1 MIRFIKIIALAICL
15 ILALAAYTVWGAF
28 ELIQTPSGKQQL
40 MKLIEE
46 ASEAGGQPLK
56 IGSLQGEFPSSLT
69 LTDIQVSDS
78 QGVWLKIDRL
88 DARWNPWDLMEGKV
102 KIREISFLTVDLLRK
117 PFPKEPAVDKPS
129 NGKSAGLPILPVSVE
144 VDYLGAQAI
153 RLGEKVVGESVLFSF
168 ESQLAYLGLTQGL
181 TLMLN
186 AQRTDDTPGS
196 LDVEVSFLPQ
206 SKQLK
211 LNLNAQEPPGGVLVR
226 VLKVPE
232 LPEMSATVKGEG
244 SLEDWISRYEFHAGE
259 SVTLDG
265 TAHIKTLA
273 SEKYSLD
280 ILMNA
285 NLSPLV
291 DPKLRGILQDPVT
304 LTTHLN
310 IDRAEIFEIQ
320 KFDISNAAFKV
331 GLKGSIHAQNNK
343 FDLNYSLV
351 PRNDQFYQSLAP
363 GLRWKALKVSGTTK
377 GSMDRPGIDLNL
389 ESASFSH
396 NDFLVPSIN
405 VNIKAAPDRPLGEK
419 GMILGVSGNGFLSQ
433 PKGPS
438 PAIEQLIPDQLK
450 FKLQSAVHLDQRQ
463 IDLQYLETS
472 INALKMVLKGRID
485 EWGQNAKINIEI
497 NSPDISK
504 FSEIATTKLA
514 GDFNLNLDIDA
525 QDSGQTIQT
534 KILSV
539 VNHLDTEF
547 PEVKVITGDQ
557 VSLEGVVRRD
567 KKGRIEVEE
576 LKLDGAAVS
585 AVVNASLT
593 ADQKLASKWSVNLPR
608 LARLS
613 KIANKKLSG
622 QLSVRGTANGAVN
635 SPTITANISS
645 NNLIVDGNSVDEAQL
660 NVTVGNLLKA
670 PAGTLATKVRFNDL
684 DASTSTQFI
693 LRNNDRLDLNKIRIL
708 GLGSEINGD
717 LKVNLKPVSIVGS
730 LNGLVH
736 DYSSINE
743 LSKQKL
749 SGNTEFDAKFSNEA
763 GQTVKISTLIEKFR
777 LDGETPLSV
786 QAVQFSGLVTN
797 ALKKP
802 QISSQINILEAVHP
816 QGTLESMNLKIQGA
830 IEEMD
835 YNLQAQA
842 TQKDGPT
849 GKLNATG
856 KLSIDGDSK
865 QLAMNTLSG
874 AVGAI
879 PFKLT
884 QPALLK
890 ISGSDIELNGFVIN
904 IKEGLVASDF
914 KKNTTGIFANL
925 SVVQFPLAL
934 VNQVQPGLG
943 INGIL
948 KGKAS
953 LSANM
958 EDPKGNLAFTV
969 SDLTFAEVSKKG
981 LPPANVILKGKWE
994 EGLASVHF
1002 VLNQP
1007 SVGDFKINGELPLV
1021 MVQDPQGFKIPANAP
1036 LKAKAEGQVVL
1047 DILNN
1052 MLLASGNQVKG
1063 KMDLLVNVGGVL
1075 ENPQVAGTVNL
1086 QEGNFE
1092 NLTLGT
1098 TLNGIA
1104 MKTTFDNDHLQ
1115 LDQLIASTPNGGSL
1129 AGKGTVKKSN
1139 DDTFVAD
1146 LKFSTDSAQLVAID
1160 TVTAEITSDLHLA
1173 GPLNTAMLKGEIKID
1188 HADIYVPNT
1197 LPPSVV
1203 VLDVEEAEGGPVQ
1216 GEVKIESDQK
1226 KEDDFELG
1234 LDVNIKAPGEI
1245 FIRGRGLDTQLEGD
1259 LKVTGTSKKPS
1270 VDGAFKMRRGTLEIL
1285 GRNVK
1290 FKQGVVGFDGV
1301 PDREP
1306 NLDFKAEIPTKEITI
1321 LVDVLG
1327 AVSNPI
1333 IKLSSSPE
1341 KPQDEILANLL
1352 FDKSAGA
1359 MTPVEA
1365 LQLASS
1371 AAQLAGLG
1379 GEGPGFMDKVRGSL
1393 GLDTLKVSGDD
1404 AGPGVEAGS
1413 YVAEGVYVGV
1423 KQGLLDNSSSAVIE
1437 YEVTPNVTVES
1448 DIGADAQSRLG
1459 VKMEWDY

>member
-1 MIRFIKIIALAICL
+1 MKRFLKNIALAICL

-28 ELIQTPSGKQQL
+28 ELIQTPAGKQQL
-40 MKLIEE
+40 VKLIEK
-46 ASEAGGQPLK
+46 ASEAGGQPIK
-56 IGSLQGEFPSSLT
+56 IGSLQGDFPYSLT
-69 LTDIQVSDS
+69 LTDVQVSDS
-78 QGVWLKIDRL
+78 KGVWLKIDRL
-88 DARWNPWDLMEGKV
+88 DTRWNPWDLMEGKV
-102 KIREISFLTVDLLRK
+102 KIQEVSFQTIDLVRK
-117 PFPKEPAVDKPS
+117 PLSKKPAVESPS

-153 RLGEKVVGESVLFSF
+153 RLGEKVVGESVIFSF
-168 ESQLAYLGLTQGL
+168 ESQLAYLGLSQGL
-181 TLMLN
+181 SLNLN

-196 LDVEVSFLPQ
+196 LDIDVSFLPQ
-206 SKQLK
+206 SKHLK

-244 SLEDWISRYEFHAGE
+244 SLEDWKSQYEFHAGE

-285 NLSPLV
+285 NLSHLM
-291 DPKLRGILQDPVT
+291 DPKLRRILQDSVT
-304 LTTHLN
+304 LTSSLN
-310 IDRAEIFEIQ
+310 IDRAEILEIQ
-320 KFDISNAAFKV
+320 NFDISNAAFKI
-331 GLKGSIHAQNNK
+331 GLKGSVHSQDNN
-343 FDLNYSLV
+343 FDIKYSVV
-351 PRNDQFYQSLAP
+351 PKDDQFYQSLAP
-363 GLRWKALKVSGTTK
+363 GLRWKALKVSGATK
-377 GSMDRPGIDLNL
+377 GALDKPEIDLNL
-389 ESASFSH
+389 EAVSLSH
-396 NDFLVPSIN
+396 NEFLVPSVNVDIN
-405 VNIKAAPDRPLGEK
+405 AVPDRPLGQK

-433 PKGPS
+433 PKGPN
-438 PAIEQLIPDQLK
+438 PAIEQLIPDKLK
-450 FKLQSAVHLDQRQ
+450 WKLESAVHLDQRQ
-463 IDLQYLETS
+463 IDLQQLETS
-472 INALKMVLKGRID
+472 IRALKIVLKGRID
-485 EWGQNAKINIEI
+485 EWGQQANINAEI
-497 NSPDISK
+497 NSPDISR
-504 FSEIATTKLA
+504 FSEIAKTKLA
-514 GDFNLNLDIDA
+514 GEFNLNLDIDA
-525 QDSGQTIQT
+525 QEFGQIVQT

-547 PEVKVITGDQ
+547 PEVKVIAGDQ

-567 KKGRIEVEE
+567 KNGMIEIEE
-576 LKLDGAAVS
+576 LKLEGAAVS
-585 AVVNASLT
+585 AVVNATLT
-593 ADQKLASKWSVNLPR
+593 ADQKLNSKWSVHLPR
-608 LARLS
+608 LARFS

-622 QLSVRGTANGAVN
+622 QLRVKGTANGAVN

-645 NNLIVDGNSVDEAQL
+645 NNLIVDGNSVDEARL
-660 NVTVGNLLKA
+660 NISVGNLLKA
-670 PAGTLATKVRFNDL
+670 PAGTLATKIRFNEL
-684 DASTSTQFI
+684 DASTSTQFV
-693 LRNNDRLDLNKIRIL
+693 LRSGNRLDLNKIKFL

-717 LKVNLKPVSIVGS
+717 LKVNLKPISIVGS
-730 LNGLVH
+730 LIGQVH
-736 DYSSINE
+736 DYTSINE
-743 LSKQKL
+743 LAGQKF
-749 SGNTEFDAKFSNEA
+749 SGNTKLHAQFSKEA

-777 LDGETPLSV
+777 LDGDTPLSV
-786 QAVQFSGLVTN
+786 QAIQFSGLVTD
-797 ALKKP
+797 ALKEP
-802 QISSQINILEAVHP
+802 QVSSQLTIVEAVHP
-816 QGTLESMNLKIQGA
+816 QGTLESMNLKIQGSSEA
-830 IEEMD
+830 MD

-842 TQKDGPT
+842 TPKDGPT

-856 KLSIDGDSK
+856 KLGIDGDSK

-879 PFKLT
+879 PFKMLH
-884 QPALLK
+884 PALLK
-890 ISGSDIELNGFVIN
+890 ISGSDIELNEFALN
-904 IKEGLVASDF
+904 IKEGLVTSDF
-914 KKNTTGIFANL
+914 KKNTTGIFANV
-925 SVVQFPLAL
+925 SVDQFPLDL

-943 INGIL
+943 VNGIL

-953 LSANM
+953 LSGKM
-958 EDPKGNLAFTV
+958 EDPKGNLAFNV
-969 SDLTFAEVSKKG
+969 IDLTFAEVSKKG
-981 LPPANVILKGKWE
+981 LPPANAILKGKWE
-994 EGLASVHF
+994 GGLASVQF
-1002 VLNQP
+1002 LLNQP

-1021 MVQDPQGFKIPANAP
+1021 MVQDPQGINIPANAP

-1075 ENPQVAGTVNL
+1075 ENPLVAGTVNL
-1086 QEGNFE
+1086 QDGKFE

-1104 MKTTFDNDHLQ
+1104 MKTTFDNNHLQ

-1139 DDTFVAD
+1139 DETFVAD

-1216 GEVKIESDQK
+1216 GEVKIESDK
-1226 KEDDFELG
+1226 KKDEEFELG
-1234 LDVNIKAPGEI
+1234 LDLKIKAPGEI

-1259 LKVTGTSKKPS
+1259 LSVTGTSKKPS

-1285 GRNVK
+1285 GRKVK

-1327 AVSNPI
+1327 SVSNPI

-1341 KPQDEILANLL
+1341 KPQDEILSNLL